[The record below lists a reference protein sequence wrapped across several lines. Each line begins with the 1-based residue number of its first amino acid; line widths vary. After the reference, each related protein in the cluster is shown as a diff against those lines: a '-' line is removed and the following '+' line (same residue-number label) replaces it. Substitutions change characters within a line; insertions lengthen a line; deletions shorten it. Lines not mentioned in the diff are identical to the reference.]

1 MEEGLADGRTPAGP
15 PTHLTN
21 GLNMLPNSPLFQ
33 LYATRLRD
41 FYRQPARIFWV
52 YAFPTLLAI
61 VLGLAFQNRP
71 PAPILVDLMQGPG
84 SSWVKAALEAH
95 NASLEKDRAAGR
107 PRLDVPAVVFRE
119 VLEEEAMKRLKTGKT
134 PLVIEPSGSESC
146 AYHYDPTRPEASAAR
161 QSVDDI
167 LQEAKHRTNPVE
179 TRNIYV
185 TEPGS
190 RYIDFLIPG
199 LIAINTMGGGLW
211 GIGFMLV
218 NMRIGKLL
226 KRLVATPMPRRDFL
240 LALLGT
246 RLTFLMPDL
255 AVLLLLGTL
264 MFHMPIRGNL
274 GLVILVDVVAA
285 LAFSGIGLLIACRTA
300 TTEAASGLMNLIML
314 PQYLFS
320 GVFFSSERFPDAVQ
334 PFIQALPLTQVA
346 GALRRVILEGAGLL
360 DVALAL
366 AILAAWAVITF
377 VLALRF
383 FRWT

>member
-107 PRLDVPAVVFRE
+107 PRLDVPAVAFRE
-119 VLEEEAMKRLKTGKT
+119 VPEEEAENRLKTGKT
-134 PLVIEPSGSESC
+134 PLVIVPTGSESC
-146 AYHYDPTRPEASAAR
+146 IYRYDPTRPEASAAR
-161 QSVDDI
+161 QTVDDI

-179 TRNIYV
+179 TRNVYI

-274 GLVILVDVVAA
+274 GLVILVDVVGA
-285 LAFSGIGLLIACRTA
+285 LAFAGIGLLIACRTA

-320 GVFFSSERFPDAVQ
+320 GVFFSTERFPPGAQ
-334 PFIQALPLTQVA
+334 HFIQALPLTQVA
-346 GALRRVILEGAGLL
+346 GALRRVILEGAGPI
-360 DVALAL
+360 DVAPSLF
-366 AILAAWAVITF
+366 ILAAWAVVTF

>member
-1 MEEGLADGRTPAGP
+1 
-15 PTHLTN
+15 
-21 GLNMLPNSPLFQ
+21 
-33 LYATRLRD
+33 
-41 FYRQPARIFWV
+41 
-52 YAFPTLLAI
+52 
-61 VLGLAFQNRP
+61 
-71 PAPILVDLMQGPG
+71 
-84 SSWVKAALEAH
+84 
-95 NASLEKDRAAGR
+95 
-107 PRLDVPAVVFRE
+107 
-119 VLEEEAMKRLKTGKT
+119 
-134 PLVIEPSGSESC
+134 
-146 AYHYDPTRPEASAAR
+146 
-161 QSVDDI
+161 
-167 LQEAKHRTNPVE
+167 
-179 TRNIYV
+179 
-185 TEPGS
+185 
-190 RYIDFLIPG
+190 
-199 LIAINTMGGGLW
+199 
-211 GIGFMLV
+211 
-218 NMRIGKLL
+218 
-226 KRLVATPMPRRDFL
+226 
-240 LALLGT
+240 
-246 RLTFLMPDL
+246 MPDL